1 MPALPTD
8 DPDVTDNTDEHRY
21 EIRIEGR
28 LVGYAVYERVGDR
41 TAFVH
46 TVVDSE
52 LQGQGLGRRLA
63 KAALDDVR
71 RRGRTAIPQCAFI
84 VDYIDRHPDYRDLLP
99 SPGGAGA

>member
-1 MPALPTD
+1 MPTLPTA

-41 TAFVH
+41 TVFVH
-46 TVVDSE
+46 TAVASE

-71 RRGRTAIPQCAFI
+71 KRQQKAVPRCSFI
-84 VDYIDRHPDYRDLLP
+84 VDYLDRHPEYRDLLP
-99 SPGGAGA
+99 APGGP